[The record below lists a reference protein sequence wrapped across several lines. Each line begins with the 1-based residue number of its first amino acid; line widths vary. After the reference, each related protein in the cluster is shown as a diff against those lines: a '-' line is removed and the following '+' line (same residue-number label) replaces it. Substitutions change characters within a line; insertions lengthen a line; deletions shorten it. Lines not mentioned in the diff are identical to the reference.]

1 MVSILI
7 KLSNWIDIRRKRK
20 LKTKQPI
27 KIRINNWVMRNFGF
41 LVLLIVFLILIL
53 FMIFSFQIVGASL
66 ESGNY
71 YNHLGDVI

>member
-27 KIRINNWVMRNFGF
+27 KIRINDWAMRNFGSLLLLMVF
-41 LVLLIVFLILIL
+41 LTLIV

>member
-7 KLSNWIDIRRKRK
+7 KLSNWIDIHRKRK

-41 LVLLIVFLILIL
+41 LLLLIVFLMLIL

-66 ESGNY
+66 ESGKY

>member
-7 KLSNWIDIRRKRK
+7 KLSNWIDIHRKRK

-41 LVLLIVFLILIL
+41 LLLLIIFLMLIL

>member
-41 LVLLIVFLILIL
+41 LLLLMVFLTLIV

>member
-41 LVLLIVFLILIL
+41 LLLLIVFLILIL
-53 FMIFSFQIVGASL
+53 FTIFSFQIVGASL
-66 ESGNY
+66 ESCNY

>member
-7 KLSNWIDIRRKRK
+7 KLSNWIDIHRKRK

-27 KIRINNWVMRNFGF
+27 KIRINNWVIRNFGF
-41 LVLLIVFLILIL
+41 LLLLIVFLILIL
-53 FMIFSFQIVGASL
+53 FMIFSFQIVGTSL

>member
-41 LVLLIVFLILIL
+41 LLLLIVFLMLIL

>member
-7 KLSNWIDIRRKRK
+7 KLSNRIDIHRKRK

-41 LVLLIVFLILIL
+41 LLLLIVFLMLIL

>member
-27 KIRINNWVMRNFGF
+27 KIRIKDWIMRNFGF
-41 LVLLIVFLILIL
+41 LLLLMVFLTLIV

>member
-7 KLSNWIDIRRKRK
+7 KLSNWIDIHRKRK

-41 LVLLIVFLILIL
+41 LLLLIVFLMPIL

>member
-41 LVLLIVFLILIL
+41 LLLLIVFLILIL

>member
-27 KIRINNWVMRNFGF
+27 KIRINDWIMRNFGF
-41 LVLLIVFLILIL
+41 LLLLMVFLTLIV

>member
-27 KIRINNWVMRNFGF
+27 KIRINNWVMRNFRF
-41 LVLLIVFLILIL
+41 LLLLMVFLTLIV

>member
-7 KLSNWIDIRRKRK
+7 KLSNWIDIHRKRK

-27 KIRINNWVMRNFGF
+27 KIRINNWVMGNFGF
-41 LVLLIVFLILIL
+41 LLLLIVFLMLIL

>member
-41 LVLLIVFLILIL
+41 LLLLMVFLMLIL

>member
-27 KIRINNWVMRNFGF
+27 KIRINNWVMKNFGF
-41 LVLLIVFLILIL
+41 LLLLIVFLMLIL

>member
-20 LKTKQPI
+20 LKTKQPT

-41 LVLLIVFLILIL
+41 LLLLIVFLILIL

>member
-7 KLSNWIDIRRKRK
+7 KLSNWIDIHRKRK
-20 LKTKQPI
+20 LKTQPI

-41 LVLLIVFLILIL
+41 LLLLIVFLMLIL

>member
-27 KIRINNWVMRNFGF
+27 KIRINDWIMRNFGF
-41 LVLLIVFLILIL
+41 LLLLMVFLTLIV
-53 FMIFSFQIVGASL
+53 FMIFSFQIVGAPL

>member
-41 LVLLIVFLILIL
+41 LLLLIVFLILIL
-53 FMIFSFQIVGASL
+53 FTIFSFQIVGASL

>member
-27 KIRINNWVMRNFGF
+27 KIRINDWIMRNFGF
-41 LVLLIVFLILIL
+41 LLLLMVFLTLIV
-53 FMIFSFQIVGASL
+53 FMIFSFQMVGASL

>member
-7 KLSNWIDIRRKRK
+7 KLSNWIDI
-20 LKTKQPI
+20 
-27 KIRINNWVMRNFGF
+27 
-41 LVLLIVFLILIL
+41 LIVFLMLIL

>member
-27 KIRINNWVMRNFGF
+27 KIKINNWVMRNFGF
-41 LVLLIVFLILIL
+41 LLLLIVFLMLIL